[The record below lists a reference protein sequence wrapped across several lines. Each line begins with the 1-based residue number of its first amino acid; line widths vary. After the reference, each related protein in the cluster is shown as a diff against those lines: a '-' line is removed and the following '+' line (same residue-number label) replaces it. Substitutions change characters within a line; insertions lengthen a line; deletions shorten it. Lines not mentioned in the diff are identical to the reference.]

1 MYVHTRH
8 LVAVGL
14 SVHFLVSLAQVGRC
28 CRKGFLFFFVYCYFA
43 MYTWYYY
50 LTVRLKHLRF
60 QGVLSS
66 HVTLYYLTFFL
77 LLGFQ
82 YGWHGWRVCFFFLVL
97 ILFCVT
103 VLKG

>member
-1 MYVHTRH
+1 MYTPGIWLRSVCRSISSS
-8 LVAVGL
+8 L
-14 SVHFLVSLAQVGRC
+14 SRRLAGVVGRD
-28 CRKGFLFFFVYCYFA
+28 FSFFFVYCYFA
-43 MYTWYYY
+43 MYTWYCY